1 VRKIEK
7 QILLDPKNT
16 VWNILS
22 SFLILYF
29 YDDYFFHVFSNQL
42 RDKY

>member
-7 QILLDPKNT
+7 QILLDPKNA

-29 YDDYFFHVFSNQL
+29 YDDYFLHVSSNQL